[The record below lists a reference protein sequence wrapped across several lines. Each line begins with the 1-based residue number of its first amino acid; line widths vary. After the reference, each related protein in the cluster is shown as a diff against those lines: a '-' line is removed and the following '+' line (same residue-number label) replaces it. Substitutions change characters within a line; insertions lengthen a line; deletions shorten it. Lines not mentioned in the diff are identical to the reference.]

1 VSGLPPISVAISTRD
16 RAELLARCLGALA
29 AGSVLPAEV
38 VIADQSAD
46 DATRELAGR
55 FDALEVRYLH
65 VAAGG
70 LGAAQNAAIEAAGSE
85 LVAVLDDD
93 CVPDPQWLETVV
105 RTFEA
110 HPELGLVTGRVL
122 PLPEREAGTVA
133 VSSRTSPDVAEFDGR
148 VIPWHVGSGNNFALR
163 RPAFAAIGGNDI
175 GLGPG
180 APGRGGVDMD
190 LFYRLLRS
198 GARGRYEPAAL
209 VLHERATPAGR
220 LARRVPYGWGMG
232 ACVVKWLREGDRY
245 AWRVLAAWLR
255 LRGTMLARAL
265 GHRRWLAA
273 YEELLVLTGT
283 VRGIAYGVRAY
294 PRRGR
299 VGR

>member
-1 VSGLPPISVAISTRD
+1 
-16 RAELLARCLGALA
+16 
-29 AGSVLPAEV
+29 
-38 VIADQSAD
+38 
-46 DATRELAGR
+46 
-55 FDALEVRYLH
+55 
-65 VAAGG
+65 
-70 LGAAQNAAIEAAGSE
+70 
-85 LVAVLDDD
+85 
-93 CVPDPQWLETVV
+93 
-105 RTFEA
+105 
-110 HPELGLVTGRVL
+110 
-122 PLPEREAGTVA
+122 
-133 VSSRTSPDVAEFDGR
+133 
-148 VIPWHVGSGNNFALR
+148 
-163 RPAFAAIGGNDI
+163 
-175 GLGPG
+175 
-180 APGRGGVDMD
+180 MD

-265 GHRRWLAA
+265 VHRRWRAA

-283 VRGIAYGVRAY
+283 ARGIAYGVRAY